1 MVLSLDL
8 LILRL
13 RSDLEPAFRA
23 FLHIGVIPVRIPAII
38 PIIGWSRRWRRTRFL
53 PLNINGRRSW
63 HRDHRRIAIIGR
75 TETVSSVSP
84 TSITSIS
91 SIAAIVARSKTV
103 AQSYAVSA
111 ISPTRIESAD
121 AIKAHA
127 GMVMMTA
134 MVVPAVMTAMVPAP
148 AVTAVMPATPI
159 VSASATAPVPIR
171 VCKPGIKP
179 AKQRK
184 GEQCCFDRHVSSCP
198 VSTSVNYLT
207 PNILSP
213 IAVYCH

>member
-1 MVLSLDL
+1 
-8 LILRL
+8 
-13 RSDLEPAFRA
+13 
-23 FLHIGVIPVRIPAII
+23 
-38 PIIGWSRRWRRTRFL
+38 L
-53 PLNINGRRSW
+53 PLNINGRRGW

-134 MVVPAVMTAMVPAP
+134 MVVPAVMTAMVMSP
-148 AVTAVMPATPI
+148 AVTASIMAAVVPAPI
-159 VSASATAPVPIR
+159 STTAPPI
-171 VCKPGIKP
+171 P
-179 AKQRK
+179 AAVGLSKNRRGQPEHRK
-184 GEQCCFDRHVSSCP
+184 DEQYRFDRHVDSCFCQP
-198 VSTSVNYLT
+198 IRYLQYVAYYPETNIRASRLIHRSTE
-207 PNILSP
+207 
-213 IAVYCH
+213 C